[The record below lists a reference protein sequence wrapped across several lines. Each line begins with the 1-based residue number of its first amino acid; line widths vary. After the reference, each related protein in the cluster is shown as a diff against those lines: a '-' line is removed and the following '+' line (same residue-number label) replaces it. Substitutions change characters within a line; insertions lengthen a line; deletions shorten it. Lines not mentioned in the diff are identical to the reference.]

1 MDPERTDHPEPAAIP
16 TPVEPTA
23 AQPESQPAA
32 IPVPAEAVPVAT
44 EQAPPPVPSPVQP
57 EPKPE
62 VPAAEAAPEPTL
74 EEQVAAE
81 MAELGGSM
89 DAILEQPK
97 AAEEPAAVVESSEA
111 LAEDGEA
118 GDAPVAE
125 PEQAKHF
132 EIKRGRISA
141 IRGEDVFVDLTG
153 ETNKLQGVVPL
164 VQFER
169 PPRLGSIMDFVVDK
183 VDEGQGLMFL
193 SREGAISRSTWD
205 QLHRGSVVEARVTKS
220 NKGGLELEMIGG
232 IRAFMPASQID
243 VHHVDD
249 LESFVGQKI
258 DAKVQ
263 EIDHKHKKVLLSRRA
278 HLEEVR
284 RRQKVKLLADLKEGD
299 ERQGIVTGIKDFGA
313 FVDLGGLD
321 GLVHIT
327 DLSHQH
333 VKKVG
338 DVVKVGDTVTV
349 KVLKIDSAKDRLS
362 LGMKQATPDPWEG
375 INEGAGFATGQEVTG
390 RITRVANFGAFV
402 EVAPGVEALLPIS
415 EMSWKR
421 IHKPTEVVE
430 EGQVR
435 TVSVLSIEPGKKR
448 MTVSLKAVQGDP
460 WQDAESKY
468 AKGSE
473 HEGKVTGVTDF
484 GAFVE
489 LEQGVEGLVHIS
501 ELADRRVGKVTD
513 IVNVNDVKTFRVKDI
528 QPGKRKLSLSLR
540 KEDPTRDQPVDT
552 TPRKPRPKIDKSK
565 LRGGMD
571 LGGAGGV
578 GLGGLSLDNLK

>member
-1 MDPERTDHPEPAAIP
+1 MDPERTDNPDPAAIP
-16 TPVEPTA
+16 TPVEPAAPEPLANDA
-23 AQPESQPAA
+23 AQA
-32 IPVPAEAVPVAT
+32 VEADAPVAT
-44 EQAPPPVPSPVQP
+44 EPTPPPVVEPSPV
-57 EPKPE
+57 
-62 VPAAEAAPEPTL
+62 AATDTTPEPTL
-74 EEQVAAE
+74 DEQVAAE

-89 DAILEQPK
+89 DAILDSPK
-97 AAEEPAAVVESSEA
+97 LEAVAAPPAEGDAEASSEPAAEPA
-111 LAEDGEA
+111 T
-118 GDAPVAE
+118 E
-125 PEQAKHF
+125 PEEAKHY
-132 EIKRGRISA
+132 EMKRGRISA

-205 QLHRGSVVEARVTKS
+205 QLHRGSVVEARVTKT

-232 IRAFMPASQID
+232 IRAFMPASQLD
-243 VHHVDD
+243 VHHVED
-249 LESFVGQKI
+249 LEQFVGQKI

-299 ERQGIVTGIKDFGA
+299 ERQGVVTGIKDFGA

-349 KVLKIDSAKDRLS
+349 KVLKIDAAKDRLS
-362 LGMKQATPDPWEG
+362 LGMKQATPDPWENV
-375 INEGAGFATGQEVTG
+375 NEAAGFANGQEVTG

-435 TVSVLSIEPGKKR
+435 TVSVLSIDPEKKR

-460 WQDAESKY
+460 WQAAETKY

-540 KEDPTRDQPVDT
+540 KESPAEQQVDT